1 MPDCKKCAWGV
12 HWPRMTLAHVLMHS
26 GQKNISLSLCL
37 SLTLQ
42 DCDYDPFSVQG
53 RPSSDIKIVQQ
64 DERRLPVPCP
74 FPSTLTKATLEAI
87 ANEQLMGNMKIRL
100 LREAATYY
108 HGLCPR
114 PNQTEYTSM
123 AQMLCEKCPQ
133 LRDKMPRNNE
143 YWVS

>member
-1 MPDCKKCAWGV
+1 
-12 HWPRMTLAHVLMHS
+12 MHD
-26 GQKNISLSLCL
+26 KYYMLSLFIFL
-37 SLTLQ
+37 LHFQ
-42 DCDYDPFSVQG
+42 DCEYDPLSMQK
-53 RPSSDIKIVQQ
+53 RASNDIKPITVQQ
-64 DERRLPVPCP
+64 DERRLPSPCP
-74 FPSTLTKATLEAI
+74 LPSTFTKPTLESI

-123 AQMLCEKCPQ
+123 SQMLCEKFPQ

-143 YWVS
+143 YWVTKFWCNNCIIIHG